1 MPQTGPRTPEGKA
14 RSSQNAVKHGLYSSA
29 LVVADEMLADWQ
41 AFLDAFVE
49 SLRPEPGAETE
60 LACRA
65 ASILWRLRRVPAAE
79 ANLTARDAA
88 REALRAERRARFRK
102 DGKDPELPE
111 TYYASVLPSAD
122 PGEPPPLPIP
132 NADNLEVLSRYEN
145 RLHRQLER
153 TFRQLTILQ
162 SFRRRDRP
170 PLDAVDGGDPAE
182 KKE

>member
-14 RSSQNAVKHGLYSSA
+14 RSSRNAVKHGLYSAS

-41 AFLDAFVE
+41 TFLDAFVE
-49 SLRPEPGAETE
+49 SLRPETGAETE

-65 ASILWRLRRVPAAE
+65 ASILWRLRRVPVAE

-88 REALRAERRARFRK
+88 REALYAERRRRYRK
-102 DGKDPELPE
+102 EGQDYEQPD
-111 TYYASVLPSAD
+111 TYYASVLPSPA
-122 PGEPPPLPIP
+122 PEEPPPLPIP
-132 NADNLEVLSRYEN
+132 NADHLETISRYEN

-153 TFRQLTILQ
+153 TLHQLTVLQ

-170 PLDAVDGGDPAE
+170 LLPAADGGEPQEE
-182 KKE
+182 KE